1 MRKEISS
8 CVNIKTISIF
18 LSNFPLHQLWQ
29 EMKRLFYLSFIFV
42 FLVACSAD
50 KEQIN
55 ELAELETNE
64 LIPPVDL
71 DLDEII
77 ARGYINA
84 AVDYS
89 STTYFVY
96 RGEIM
101 GFEYDLLRRLEDY
114 FKIRVNI
121 TVQPSI
127 EETIKLLNKG
137 EVDIIAYPLTINKER
152 KKIIAF
158 TDHYITQT
166 QVLVQRKPDNWR
178 DMKLH
183 EIEKTLL
190 RDQVDL
196 IGKDVHVLNHSS
208 YIGALES
215 LSEQVGGDI
224 NIIEDDASID
234 TEQLIKN
241 VAEGVYDYT
250 ISDENIAYVN
260 ESYYPILDIETP
272 VSFPRRIAW
281 AVRQNAPELR
291 DTLNFG
297 LRLLEKQGMI
307 NILYAKYFKSSRKAK
322 KIADSDYSSFSGG
335 DLSPYDELI
344 KENAKR
350 INWDWRLLAAMVYQ
364 ESKFD
369 PGTTSW
375 AGAKGLLQM
384 MPATAKEQ
392 GVSDRASPSQSL
404 KGGTDYI
411 LWLEKQWQSRIE
423 DHEEQLKFVM
433 ASYNVGLGHVYD
445 ACALTEKAGG
455 DPKLWADVR
464 LSLLKLSNRKYYSDP
479 VVKLGYARG
488 SEPVNYV
495 DEILERHDRYKQLIP
510 N

>member
-1 MRKEISS
+1 MHNGLSPGGYIKVFS
-8 CVNIKTISIF
+8 NIF
-18 LSNFPLHQLWQ
+18 SNFPLHQPQQKMKWLLYLCFIAVFILGCSTVQ
-29 EMKRLFYLSFIFV
+29 EQKNGS
-42 FLVACSAD
+42 
-50 KEQIN
+50 N
-55 ELAELETNE
+55 EIDNNE

-84 AVDYS
+84 VVDYS

-121 TVQPSI
+121 IVQPSI
-127 EETIKLLNKG
+127 EAAIKLLNKG
-137 EVDIIAYPLTINKER
+137 QVDIIAYPLTINKER

-158 TDHYITQT
+158 TNHYITQT

-215 LSEQVGGDI
+215 LSEQIGGDI
-224 NIIEDDASID
+224 NIIEADPSVD
-234 TEQLIKN
+234 TEQLIEN
-241 VAEGVYDYT
+241 VVEGVYDYT
-250 ISDENIAYVN
+250 VSDENIAYVN
-260 ESYYPILDIETP
+260 TSYYPILDIETP

-297 LRLLEKQGMI
+297 LHELNRQGLI

-322 KIADSDYSSFSGG
+322 KIADSDFSSFSGG
-335 DLSPYDELI
+335 NLSPYDELI

-369 PGTTSW
+369 PNSVSW

-392 GVSDRASPSQSL
+392 GVADRASPAQSL

-411 LWLEKQWQSRIE
+411 LWLEKQWQSKVE
-423 DHEEQLKFVM
+423 DNNEQLKFVM

-445 ACALTEKAGG
+445 ACSLTEKSGG

-464 LSLLKLSNRKYYSDP
+464 LSLLKLANRKYYTDP

-488 SEPVNYV
+488 SEPVDYV

-510 N
+510 D

>member
-1 MRKEISS
+1 MKWLIYSIAIGLLFQGCSS
-8 CVNIKTISIF
+8 DNQK
-18 LSNFPLHQLWQ
+18 LEAEPAAN
-29 EMKRLFYLSFIFV
+29 
-42 FLVACSAD
+42 
-50 KEQIN
+50 N
-55 ELAELETNE
+55 EP
-64 LIPPVDL
+64 IPPIEF

-77 ARGYINA
+77 ERGYINV

-89 STTYFVY
+89 STTYFIY

-101 GFEYDLLRRLEDY
+101 GFEYDLLKRLEDY
-114 FKIRVNI
+114 LQIKVNI
-121 TVQPSI
+121 TVLPSI
-127 EETIKLLNKG
+127 EESIRLLNKG

-152 KKIIAF
+152 QKIIGF

-166 QVLVQRKPDNWR
+166 QILVQRKPDNWR

-196 IGKDVHVLNHSS
+196 IGKEVHVLNHSS
-208 YIGALES
+208 YIDALES
-215 LSEQVGGDI
+215 LSEQIGGDI
-224 NIIEDDASID
+224 NIIEDEPSVD

-260 ESYYPILDIETP
+260 KSYYPILDIETP

-281 AVRQNAPELR
+281 AIRLNAPELR
-291 DTLNFG
+291 DTINFG
-297 LRLLEKQGMI
+297 IQRLKRQGMI
-307 NILYAKYFKSSRKAK
+307 NIIYDKYFRSSRNAK

-335 DLSPYDELI
+335 NLSPYDDLI
-344 KENAKR
+344 KKNAKR
-350 INWDWRLLAAMVYQ
+350 IDWDWRLLAAMVYQ

-369 PGTTSW
+369 PNTTSW

-392 GVSDRASPSQSL
+392 GVTNRASPEQSL
-404 KGGTDYI
+404 RGGTDYI
-411 LWLEKQWQSRIE
+411 LWIEKQWQSKVE
-423 DHEEQLKFVM
+423 YKDEQLKFIM

-445 ACALTEKAGG
+445 ACALTEKVGG

-464 LSLLKLSNRKYYSDP
+464 LSLLKLSNRKYYNDP

-495 DEILERHDRYKQLIP
+495 DDILERYTRYKQLIP
-510 N
+510 DN

>member
-1 MRKEISS
+1 
-8 CVNIKTISIF
+8 
-18 LSNFPLHQLWQ
+18 
-29 EMKRLFYLSFIFV
+29 MKWLNYLVFIV
-42 FLVACSAD
+42 FFFQACSTEPPKEEAD
-50 KEQIN
+50 TVEVKKE
-55 ELAELETNE
+55 
-64 LIPPVDL
+64 IPPVDL
-71 DLDEII
+71 DLEEILE
-77 ARGYINA
+77 RGYINA

-101 GFEYDLLRRLEDY
+101 GFEYELLKRLEDY
-114 FKIRVNI
+114 FQIKVNI

-127 EETIKLLNKG
+127 EESLKLLNKG

-166 QVLVQRKPDNWR
+166 QILVQRKPGNWR

-196 IGKDVHVLNHSS
+196 IDKDVHVLNHSS
-208 YIGALES
+208 YIEALES
-215 LSEQVGGDI
+215 LSEQIGGDI
-224 NIIEDDASID
+224 NIIEDEPSVD

-260 ESYYPILDIETP
+260 KSYYPILDIETP

-281 AVRQNAPELR
+281 AVRLNAPELM

-297 LRLLEKQGMI
+297 IRELKRQGMI
-307 NILYAKYFKSSRKAK
+307 NILYSKYFQSSRKAK
-322 KIADSDYSSFSGG
+322 RIADSDFSSFSGG
-335 DLSPYDELI
+335 NLSPYDEII
-344 KENAKR
+344 KKNAKR

-369 PGTTSW
+369 PNTTSW

-392 GVSDRASPSQSL
+392 GVTNRASPEQSL
-404 KGGTDYI
+404 RGGADYI
-411 LWLEKQWQSRIE
+411 LWLEKQWQPRVE
-423 DHEEQLKFVM
+423 NPDEQLKFVM

-455 DPKLWADVR
+455 DPELWADVR

-495 DEILERHDRYKQLIP
+495 DEILERHDRY
-510 N
+510 

>member
-1 MRKEISS
+1 
-8 CVNIKTISIF
+8 
-18 LSNFPLHQLWQ
+18 
-29 EMKRLFYLSFIFV
+29 MKWLNYLVFIV
-42 FLVACSAD
+42 FFFQACSTEPPKEEAD
-50 KEQIN
+50 TVEVKKE
-55 ELAELETNE
+55 
-64 LIPPVDL
+64 IPPVDL
-71 DLDEII
+71 DLEEILE
-77 ARGYINA
+77 RGYINA

-101 GFEYDLLRRLEDY
+101 GFEYELLKRLEDY
-114 FKIRVNI
+114 FQIKVNI

-127 EETIKLLNKG
+127 EESLKLLNKG

-166 QVLVQRKPDNWR
+166 QILVQRKPGNWR

-196 IGKDVHVLNHSS
+196 IDKDVHVLNHSS
-208 YIGALES
+208 YIEALES
-215 LSEQVGGDI
+215 LSEQIGGDI
-224 NIIEDDASID
+224 NIIEDEPSVD

-260 ESYYPILDIETP
+260 KSYYPILDIETP

-281 AVRQNAPELR
+281 AVRLNAPELM

-297 LRLLEKQGMI
+297 IRELKRQGMI
-307 NILYAKYFKSSRKAK
+307 NILYSKYFQSSRKAK
-322 KIADSDYSSFSGG
+322 RIADSDFSSFSGG
-335 DLSPYDELI
+335 NLSPYDEII
-344 KENAKR
+344 KKNAKR

-369 PGTTSW
+369 PNTTSW

-392 GVSDRASPSQSL
+392 GVTNRASPEQSL
-404 KGGTDYI
+404 RGGADYI
-411 LWLEKQWQSRIE
+411 LWLEKQWQPRVE
-423 DHEEQLKFVM
+423 NPDEQLKFVM

-455 DPKLWADVR
+455 DAKLWADVR

-510 N
+510 NK

>member
-1 MRKEISS
+1 MKWLIYSIAIGLLFQGCSS
-8 CVNIKTISIF
+8 DNQK
-18 LSNFPLHQLWQ
+18 Q
-29 EMKRLFYLSFIFV
+29 E
-42 FLVACSAD
+42 
-50 KEQIN
+50 
-55 ELAELETNE
+55 AEPAATNE
-64 LIPPVDL
+64 PIPPIEF

-77 ARGYINA
+77 ERGYINV

-89 STTYFVY
+89 STTYFIY

-101 GFEYDLLRRLEDY
+101 GFEYDLLKRLEDY
-114 FKIRVNI
+114 LQIKVNI
-121 TVQPSI
+121 TVLPSI
-127 EETIKLLNKG
+127 EESIRLLNKG

-152 KKIIAF
+152 QKIIGF

-166 QVLVQRKPDNWR
+166 QILVQRKPDNWR

-196 IGKDVHVLNHSS
+196 IGKEVHVLNHSS
-208 YIGALES
+208 YIDALES
-215 LSEQVGGDI
+215 LSEQIGGDI
-224 NIIEDDASID
+224 NIIEDEPSVD

-260 ESYYPILDIETP
+260 KSYYPILDIETP

-281 AVRQNAPELR
+281 AIRLNAPELR
-291 DTLNFG
+291 DTINFG
-297 LRLLEKQGMI
+297 IQRLKRQGMI
-307 NILYAKYFKSSRKAK
+307 NIIYDKYFRSSRNAK

-335 DLSPYDELI
+335 NLSPYDDLI
-344 KENAKR
+344 KKNAKR
-350 INWDWRLLAAMVYQ
+350 IDWDWRLLAAMVYQ

-369 PGTTSW
+369 PNTTSW

-392 GVSDRASPSQSL
+392 GVTNRASPEQSL
-404 KGGTDYI
+404 RGGTDYI
-411 LWLEKQWQSRIE
+411 LWIEKQWQSKVE
-423 DHEEQLKFVM
+423 YKDEQLKFIM

-445 ACALTEKAGG
+445 ACALTEKVGG

-464 LSLLKLSNRKYYSDP
+464 LSLLKLSNRKYYNDP

-495 DEILERHDRYKQLIP
+495 DDILERYTRYKQLIP
-510 N
+510 DN

>member
-1 MRKEISS
+1 
-8 CVNIKTISIF
+8 
-18 LSNFPLHQLWQ
+18 
-29 EMKRLFYLSFIFV
+29 MKWLFYLSLIIV
-42 FLVACSAD
+42 FLPGCSL
-50 KEQIN
+50 KEQQESDTNIV
-55 ELAELETNE
+55 ETGKP
-64 LIPPVDL
+64 IPPVDL

-121 TVQPSI
+121 TVLPSI
-127 EETIKLLNKG
+127 EESIKLLNKG
-137 EVDIIAYPLTINKER
+137 DVDIIAYPLTINKER

-178 DMKLH
+178 EMKLH

-196 IGKDVHVLNHSS
+196 IGKEVHVLNHSS
-208 YIGALES
+208 YIDALES

-224 NIIEDDASID
+224 NIIEDDPSID

-241 VAEGVYDYT
+241 VAEGEYDYT

-260 ESYYPILDIETP
+260 NSYYPILDIETP

-297 LRLLEKQGMI
+297 IRRLKQQGMI

-322 KIADSDYSSFSGG
+322 KIADSDYSSFAGG
-335 DLSPYDELI
+335 NLSPYDDII
-344 KENAKR
+344 KQNAKK

-369 PGTTSW
+369 PNTTSW

-392 GVSDRASPSQSL
+392 GVTNRASPEQSL
-404 KGGTDYI
+404 SGGTDYI
-411 LWLEKQWQSRIE
+411 LWLEKQWRSRVE
-423 DHEEQLKFVM
+423 NPEEQLKFVM

>member
-1 MRKEISS
+1 MKWLIYVVFMVFFFQACTTKPKE
-8 CVNIKTISIF
+8 
-18 LSNFPLHQLWQ
+18 
-29 EMKRLFYLSFIFV
+29 E
-42 FLVACSAD
+42 AD
-50 KEQIN
+50 TVDVKKE
-55 ELAELETNE
+55 
-64 LIPPVDL
+64 IPPVDL
-71 DLDEII
+71 DLEEILE
-77 ARGYINA
+77 RGYINA

-101 GFEYDLLRRLEDY
+101 GFEYELLKRLEDY
-114 FKIRVNI
+114 FQIKVNI

-127 EETIKLLNKG
+127 EESLRLLNKG

-158 TDHYITQT
+158 TDHYITQN

-196 IGKDVHVLNHSS
+196 IDKDVHVLNHSS
-208 YIGALES
+208 YIDALES
-215 LSEQVGGDI
+215 LSEQIGGDI
-224 NIIEDDASID
+224 NIIEDDPSVD

-250 ISDENIAYVN
+250 VSDENIAYVN
-260 ESYYPILDIETP
+260 KSYYPILDIETP
-272 VSFPRRIAW
+272 VSFPRRVAW
-281 AVRQNAPELR
+281 AVRLNAPELM

-297 LRLLEKQGMI
+297 IRELKRQGMI
-307 NILYAKYFKSSRKAK
+307 NILYSKYFQSSRKAK
-322 KIADSDYSSFSGG
+322 RIADSDFSSFSGG
-335 DLSPYDELI
+335 NLSPYDELI
-344 KENAKR
+344 KENAQKLQ
-350 INWDWRLLAAMVYQ
+350 WDWRLLAAMVYQ

-369 PGTTSW
+369 PNTTSW

-392 GVSDRASPSQSL
+392 GVTNRASPEQSL
-404 KGGTDYI
+404 QGGTDYLI
-411 LWLEKQWQSRIE
+411 WLVKQWQPRVE
-423 DHEEQLKFVM
+423 NTEEQLKFVM

-455 DPKLWADVR
+455 DPQLWADVR

-495 DEILERHDRYKQLIP
+495 DEILERHERYKQLIP
-510 N
+510 D

>member
-1 MRKEISS
+1 M
-8 CVNIKTISIF
+8 
-18 LSNFPLHQLWQ
+18 
-29 EMKRLFYLSFIFV
+29 
-42 FLVACSAD
+42 ACSSD
-50 KEQIN
+50 DGRNSKPGEVG
-55 ELAELETNE
+55 TNE
-64 LIPPVDL
+64 IIPPVDL

-77 ARGYINA
+77 ERGYINA

-114 FKIRVNI
+114 LKIRVNI

-127 EETIKLLNKG
+127 EESIKLLNKG

-158 TDHYITQT
+158 TNHYITQT
-166 QVLVQRKPDNWR
+166 QVLVQRKPENWR

-224 NIIEDDASID
+224 NIIEDDPSVD

-241 VAEGVYDYT
+241 VADGFYDYT

-260 ESYYPILDIETP
+260 TSYYPILDIETP

-297 LRLLEKQGMI
+297 IRELNKQGMI
-307 NILYAKYFKSSRKAK
+307 NILYAKYFKSSRNAK
-322 KIADSDYSSFSGG
+322 TIAESDYSSFSGG
-335 DLSPYDELI
+335 NLSPYDELI
-344 KENAKR
+344 KKNAQR

-369 PGTTSW
+369 PTTTSW

-392 GVSDRASPSQSL
+392 GVTNRSSPEQSL

-411 LWLEKQWQSRIE
+411 IWLEKQWQPRVE
-423 DHEEQLKFVM
+423 NPDEQLKFIM

-445 ACALTEKAGG
+445 ACALTEKS
-455 DPKLWADVR
+455 R
-464 LSLLKLSNRKYYSDP
+464 
-479 VVKLGYARG
+479 RG
-488 SEPVNYV
+488 SKT
-495 DEILERHDRYKQLIP
+495 LG
-510 N
+510 

>member
-1 MRKEISS
+1 
-8 CVNIKTISIF
+8 
-18 LSNFPLHQLWQ
+18 
-29 EMKRLFYLSFIFV
+29 MKRLFYFGFILV
-42 FLVACSAD
+42 FMLACGAEKEEVTVPDEVAKD
-50 KEQIN
+50 
-55 ELAELETNE
+55 E

-101 GFEYDLLRRLEDY
+101 GFEYELLKRLEDW

-127 EETIKLLNKG
+127 EESLRLLNKG
-137 EVDIIAYPLTINKER
+137 EVDIIAYPLTISKER

-158 TDHYITQT
+158 TDHYITQS
-166 QVLVQRKPDNWR
+166 QVLVQRKPENWR

-183 EIEKTLL
+183 IIERTLL
-190 RDQVDL
+190 RDQVEL

-215 LSEQVGGDI
+215 LSEQIGGDI
-224 NIIEDDASID
+224 NIIEDDPSID

-250 ISDENIAYVN
+250 VSDENIAYVN
-260 ESYYPILDIETP
+260 ELYYPILDIKTP
-272 VSFPRRIAW
+272 VSFPRRVAW
-281 AVRQNAPELR
+281 AVRNNAPMLR
-291 DTLNFG
+291 DTLNYGFQH
-297 LRLLEKQGMI
+297 LKKNGMI

-322 KIADSDYSSFSGG
+322 KIAHSDYASFGG
-335 DLSPYDELI
+335 GSLSPYDELI
-344 KENAKR
+344 KENALKLQ
-350 INWDWRLLAAMVYQ
+350 WDWRLLAAMVYQ

-369 PGTTSW
+369 PNTTSW

-392 GVSDRASPSQSL
+392 GVTDRTNPAQSL
-404 KGGTDYI
+404 RGGTNYLI
-411 LWLEKQWQSRIE
+411 WLEKQWNPRVE
-423 DHEEQLKFVM
+423 NPDEQLKFVM

-445 ACALTEKAGG
+445 ACALTEKNGG
-455 DPKLWADVR
+455 DKQLWADVR
-464 LSLLKLSNRKYYSDP
+464 LNLLKLSNRKYYSDP

-488 SEPVNYV
+488 TEPVNYV
-495 DEILERHDRYKQLIP
+495 DEILERHDRYKQLIAEK
-510 N
+510 

>member
-1 MRKEISS
+1 MI
-8 CVNIKTISIF
+8 
-18 LSNFPLHQLWQ
+18 
-29 EMKRLFYLSFIFV
+29 
-42 FLVACSAD
+42 ACSAD
-50 KEQIN
+50 KEQTSEADNI
-55 ELAELETNE
+55 ETNV

-77 ARGYINA
+77 ERGYINA

-127 EETIKLLNKG
+127 EESIKLLNKG
-137 EVDIIAYPLTINKER
+137 EIDIIAYPLTINKER

-158 TDHYITQT
+158 TNHYITQT

-208 YIGALES
+208 YIEALVS

-224 NIIEDDASID
+224 NVIEDDPSVD
-234 TEQLIKN
+234 TEELIKN

-250 ISDENIAYVN
+250 ISDENIAFVN
-260 ESYYPILDIETP
+260 KSYYPNLDIETP

-297 LRLLEKQGMI
+297 LRELNKQGMI
-307 NILYAKYFKSSRKAK
+307 NILNAKYFKSSRKAK
-322 KIADSDYSSFSGG
+322 TIAESDYSSFSGG
-335 DLSPYDELI
+335 NLSPYDELI
-344 KENAKR
+344 KKNAKR

-369 PGTTSW
+369 PNTTSW

-392 GVSDRASPSQSL
+392 GVTNRSSPEQSL

-411 LWLEKQWQSRIE
+411 IWLEKQWQPRVE
-423 DHEEQLKFVM
+423 NPDEQLKFIM
-433 ASYNVGLGHVYD
+433 A
-445 ACALTEKAGG
+445 
-455 DPKLWADVR
+455 
-464 LSLLKLSNRKYYSDP
+464 
-479 VVKLGYARG
+479 
-488 SEPVNYV
+488 
-495 DEILERHDRYKQLIP
+495 
-510 N
+510 

>member
-1 MRKEISS
+1 
-8 CVNIKTISIF
+8 
-18 LSNFPLHQLWQ
+18 
-29 EMKRLFYLSFIFV
+29 MKWLFYLSFISV
-42 FLVACSAD
+42 FMIACSAD
-50 KEQIN
+50 KGQTSEADNIG
-55 ELAELETNE
+55 TSE

-77 ARGYINA
+77 ERGYINA

-114 FKIRVNI
+114 LKIRVNI

-127 EETIKLLNKG
+127 EESIKLLNKG

-158 TDHYITQT
+158 TNHYITQT

-224 NIIEDDASID
+224 NIIEDDPSVD

-241 VAEGVYDYT
+241 VAEGLYDYT
-250 ISDENIAYVN
+250 ISDENIAFVN
-260 ESYYPILDIETP
+260 TSYYPILDIETP

-281 AVRQNAPELR
+281 AVRKNAPELR

-297 LRLLEKQGMI
+297 LRALNKQGMI

-322 KIADSDYSSFSGG
+322 RISESDYSSFSGG
-335 DLSPYDELI
+335 NLSPYDDLI
-344 KENAKR
+344 KKNAQR

-369 PGTTSW
+369 PSTTSW

-392 GVSDRASPSQSL
+392 GVTNRASPEQSL

-411 LWLEKQWQSRIE
+411 LWLEKQWQPRV
-423 DHEEQLKFVM
+423 DNPEEQLKFVM

-445 ACALTEKAGG
+445 ACALTEKVGG
-455 DPKLWADVR
+455 DPVLWADVR
-464 LSLLKLSNRKYYSDP
+464 INLLKLSNRKYYSDP

-495 DEILERHDRYKQLIP
+495 DEILERHDRYKQLFP
-510 N
+510 D

>member
-1 MRKEISS
+1 M
-8 CVNIKTISIF
+8 
-18 LSNFPLHQLWQ
+18 
-29 EMKRLFYLSFIFV
+29 V
-42 FLVACSAD
+42 FMLACSRD
-50 KEQIN
+50 KEQITVSD
-55 ELAELETNE
+55 ETETNE

-71 DLDEII
+71 DFGEII
-77 ARGYINA
+77 ERGYINA

-89 STTYFVY
+89 STTYFAY

-101 GFEYDLLRRLEDY
+101 GFEYELLRRLEDY

-127 EETIKLLNKG
+127 EESIKLLNKG

-152 KKIIAF
+152 KKVIAF
-158 TDHYITQT
+158 TEHYITQI

-178 DMKLH
+178 QMKLH

-196 IGKDVHVLNHSS
+196 IGKEVHVLNHSS
-208 YIGALES
+208 YIDALES
-215 LSEQVGGDI
+215 LSEQVGDDI
-224 NIIEDDASID
+224 NIIEDDPSVD

-260 ESYYPILDIETP
+260 KSYYPILDIETP

-291 DTLNFG
+291 DTLSFG
-297 LRLLEKQGMI
+297 IRRLKQQGMI
-307 NILYAKYFKSSRKAK
+307 KIIYDKYFQSSRKAK

-335 DLSPYDELI
+335 NLSPYDELI
-344 KENAKR
+344 KENAKKLD
-350 INWDWRLLAAMVYQ
+350 WDWRLLAAMVYQ

-369 PGTTSW
+369 PNTTSW

-392 GVSDRASPSQSL
+392 GVTNRASPEQSL
-404 KGGTDYI
+404 RGGTNYLI
-411 LWLEKQWQSRIE
+411 WLEKQWQPRVE
-423 DHEEQLKFVM
+423 DPTEQLKFVM

-455 DPKLWADVR
+455 DKQLWADVR
-464 LSLLKLSNRKYYSDP
+464 INLLKLSNRKYYSDP

-495 DEILERHDRYKQLIP
+495 DEILERYDRYKQLIP
-510 N
+510 DK

>member
-1 MRKEISS
+1 M
-8 CVNIKTISIF
+8 
-18 LSNFPLHQLWQ
+18 L
-29 EMKRLFYLSFIFV
+29 
-42 FLVACSAD
+42 ACSSD
-50 KEQIN
+50 KEVI
-55 ELAELETNE
+55 EEPVEEVVE

-71 DLDEII
+71 DFDEII

-89 STTYFVY
+89 STTYFIY

-101 GFEYDLLRRLEDY
+101 GFEYELLRKLEDY
-114 FKIRVNI
+114 YKIKVNI
-121 TVQPSI
+121 TVLPSI
-127 EETIKLLNKG
+127 EESIILLNKG

-166 QVLVQRKPDNWR
+166 QVLVQRKPENWR
-178 DMKLH
+178 QMKLH
-183 EIEKTLL
+183 EIERTLL

-224 NIIEDDASID
+224 NIIEDDPSVD

-241 VAEGVYDYT
+241 VAEGAYDYT
-250 ISDENIAYVN
+250 ISDENIAFIN
-260 ESYYPILDIETP
+260 KSYYPILDIETP

-297 LRLLEKQGMI
+297 LKLLEKQGMI

-335 DLSPYDELI
+335 NLSPYDDLI
-344 KENAKR
+344 KNYAKK

-364 ESKFD
+364 ESRFD
-369 PGTTSW
+369 PSTTSW
-375 AGAKGLLQM
+375 AGARGLMQM
-384 MPATAKEQ
+384 MPATAREQ
-392 GVSDRASPSQSL
+392 GVKDRTSPEQNL
-404 KGGTDYI
+404 AGGTKYL
-411 LWLEKQWQSRIE
+411 LWLEAQWNPRVE
-423 DHEEQLKFVM
+423 NPKEQLKFVM

-445 ACALTEKAGG
+445 ACALTTKAGG

-464 LSLLKLSNRKYYSDP
+464 LSLLKLSNRKYYTDP

-495 DEILERHDRYKQLIP
+495 DQILERHERYKQLIP
-510 N
+510 GT